1 MDVGD
6 RDALILPVPP
16 EPFALIVGA
25 AKEGGSR
32 EATEAS
38 LRRMGLNPEL
48 VDGDGADGADVAARI
63 GAPRFRLTFGG
74 VSVLAGPAAD
84 AVLDLADPDDP
95 STSLLA
101 ASLPQRWRENG
112 ACWVFIP
119 ERAPENDEASASP
132 TEQPTRMREFF
143 KIMVLLIDLFDASHI
158 FWSPARLWSDAPQFR
173 ASIAEMLASGMP
185 PVLHLVAFRRKDID
199 NGASIGTRG
208 LALFAGQELEARIP
222 GGWTVAEMVRRL
234 SRLALD
240 MMLNGPVQYAR
251 TMRGLEAGEWI
262 EILPPMRN
270 AGQRSTVIVEFGRD
284 S

>member
-1 MDVGD
+1 MDVGN

-25 AKEGGSR
+25 AMQGGGS
-32 EATEAS
+32 EVVETA
-38 LRRMGLNPEL
+38 LRRMGLKPER
-48 VDGDGADGADVAARI
+48 VDGADVAERI
-63 GAPRFRLTFGG
+63 AAPRFRLTFGA
-74 VSVLAGPAAD
+74 VSVLAGPAAGG
-84 AVLDLADPDDP
+84 ALDLADPDHP

-101 ASLPQRWRENG
+101 ASLPIGWRESG

-119 ERAPENDEASASP
+119 ERDPRRGGASASS

-143 KIMVLLIDLFDASHI
+143 KMMVLLIDLFDASHI

-173 ASIAEMLASGMP
+173 ASVAEMLASGMP
-185 PVLHLVAFRRKDID
+185 PVLHLVAFRRKDLG
-199 NGASIGTRG
+199 NGASVGTRG
-208 LALFAGQELEARIP
+208 LVLFAGQELEARIP

-240 MMLNGPVQYAR
+240 MMLHGPVQHAR

-262 EILPPMRN
+262 ELLPPLGS
-270 AGQRSTVIVEFGRD
+270 ADQRSTVIVEFGRD